1 MEKTLSKKEELF
13 CILYS
18 MSRDARGSAARAGYR
33 VSPQKAAARLLC
45 RHDISQR
52 IEQLCL
58 DRAVTPQEVAEG
70 LRRLAFA
77 PCADAVRLMLFGD
90 GMAQS
95 DIENL
100 DLYNVAEI
108 KRPKG
113 GGLEIKFFDR
123 LKALERLVSL
133 TGAGTAGASDLLR
146 ALNEG
151 AASISQCNE

>member
-13 CILYS
+13 CVLYS
-18 MSRDARGSAARAGYR
+18 MSRDARGAAAHAGYR

-45 RHDISQR
+45 RKDIIR
-52 IEQLCL
+52 RVEQLCL
-58 DRAVTPQEVAEG
+58 DRGATPQEVAEG

-77 PCADAVRLMLFGD
+77 PCADAIRLMLFGE
-90 GMAQS
+90 GMAHG

-123 LKALERLVSL
+123 LKALERLASL
-133 TGAGTAGASDLLR
+133 TGARADGASDLLR
-146 ALNEG
+146 ALSEG
-151 AASISQCNE
+151 AACISQGNE